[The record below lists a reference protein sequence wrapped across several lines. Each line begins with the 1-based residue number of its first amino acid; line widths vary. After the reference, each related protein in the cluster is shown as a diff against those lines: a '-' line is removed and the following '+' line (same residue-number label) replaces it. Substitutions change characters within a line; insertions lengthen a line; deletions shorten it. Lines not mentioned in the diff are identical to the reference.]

1 MATLGMFGGSAPRRM
16 IRLRPEDQ
24 DPMLAQM
31 QIAPMAAPQVPKPR
45 FTAASMMGGT
55 DPAPAPVSEQPAAS
69 GGTPPLGMF
78 GSSAPKPSKME
89 ATGQYKPGQRDW
101 WNEISSDPLGFFLTG
116 TEGLSYKRDEA
127 MSYAAAQAAAEERAA
142 REAALRQQAKAA
154 GLDEAGILAMGLN
167 PVEFGKSL
175 GTNYEAANV
184 SGGDSRTFGN
194 GRATFTAPK
203 IGVDGGFGYTQ
214 TPEGIEWGDQRG
226 QNYDEVTAEGT
237 LAETGRHNRATEG
250 LDWAKFN
257 HEKTA
262 PKTPEFG
269 DENSLRSQY
278 LGQAKT
284 FQDVARA
291 AGSVRSL
298 SQDMNPAEQ
307 MGLIFQTMKML
318 DPGSTVREGEYA
330 NAQNT
335 TGVYGQMWNAYN
347 KAMTGEGLNPTQ
359 VKDFRS
365 MIDGLY
371 NAAEG
376 QYAQTYDFY
385 RAQTARYPGMD
396 PSIIQDFRL
405 PKQAPPPGTGAWLK
419 SLSGGGQPQQ
429 APAAQAQAP
438 GDFSGYT
445 TEQLEQMLAQMGE
458 R

>member
-24 DPMLAQM
+24 MLAQM
-31 QIAPMAAPQVPKPR
+31 QIAPIAAPQAVKPR

-55 DPAPAPVSEQPAAS
+55 DPAPPPMAEQPAANGA

-89 ATGQYKPGQRDW
+89 ATGKYQPGQRDW
-101 WNEISSDPLGFFLTG
+101 WGEISSDPFGFLLTG
-116 TEGLSYKRDEA
+116 TEGLSSKREEA
-127 MSYAAAQAAAEERAA
+127 MAYEAAQAAALERA
-142 REAALRQQAKAA
+142 RKEAALMEQAQAA
-154 GLDEAGILAMGLN
+154 GLDPGGILAMSLN
-167 PVEFGKSL
+167 PTEFGKSY
-175 GTNYEAANV
+175 GSNYEAANV
-184 SGGDSRTFGN
+184 GAGDSRVFGN
-194 GRATFTAPK
+194 GRETYTAPK

-226 QNYDEVTAEGT
+226 QNYSEATAEGT

-250 LDWAKFN
+250 LERDKFRFDQT
-257 HEKTA
+257 K
-262 PKTPEFG
+262 PPEIKFG
-269 DENSLRSQY
+269 DENSYRNQY
-278 LGQAKT
+278 LGQVKT

-291 AGSVRSL
+291 ASSVRSL
-298 SQDMNPAEQ
+298 SPTMNPAEQ
-307 MGLIFQTMKML
+307 MALIFQTMKML

-335 TGVYGQMWNAYN
+335 TGALGQMWNAYN
-347 KAMTGEGLNPTQ
+347 KAMTGQGLNPTQ
-359 VKDFRS
+359 ISDFRG

-385 RAQTARYPGMD
+385 RGMAPRYSMD

-405 PKQAPPPGTGAWLK
+405 APVAQPGPVGGGAMAAMQSALGQAP
-419 SLSGGGQPQQ
+419 S
-429 APAAQAQAP
+429 AAEL
-438 GDFSGYT
+438 GDD
-445 TEQLEQMLAQMGE
+445 ELRAMLGL
-458 R
+458 